1 MRRAL
6 SLALVVAASAV
17 VAQPRPPEST
27 LRLRFRAPNNA
38 RYAAHSVQRATV
50 GPRESRT
57 ETRLRFSLQTDAVS
71 PEGEA
76 TRALRVTEARLD
88 AEALPTA
95 LRTRVQRAL
104 GAVSLRYQETPRGEV
119 RARALQGAD
128 DPALRDVLESVL
140 RSFDAYLPVLP
151 EAPVAV
157 GARWSAVREL
167 GGSPVSGVRAGLRC
181 EAEYTLREL
190 RPDGAAVLDLR
201 LTLRVPDGSVLAGV
215 PMRGEGQASGEA
227 VVDLAAGLVRE
238 ARVRGVFTA
247 RLTVRGQEVVLPS
260 RFEDELRLEGAT
272 PPRPRGGRVDG

>member
-1 MRRAL
+1 MKRAL
-6 SLALVVAASAV
+6 TLALVFVGLSAA
-17 VAQPRPPEST
+17 AQPRAPEAP
-27 LRLRFRAPNNA
+27 LRLRFRAPSNA
-38 RYAAHSVQRATV
+38 RYEAHSVQRATV
-50 GPRESRT
+50 GARESRT
-57 ETRLRFSLQTDAVS
+57 ETRVRFALQTEAVS

-76 TRALRVTEARLD
+76 ARALRVTEAHLD

-95 LRTRVQRAL
+95 LRTRVLRAL
-104 GAVSLRYQETPRGEV
+104 GAVSLRYQESPRGEV

-151 EAPVAV
+151 EGPVAV

-190 RPDGAAVLDLR
+190 RPDGAAVLELR
-201 LTLRVPDGSVLAGV
+201 MTLRTPEGAVLAGV

-227 VVDLAAGLVRE
+227 VLDLRAGVVRE